1 MYGMPMIPFQNNIG
15 NNDYLKNELNN
26 IKEELEKIEKEL
38 KEIEN
43 ILNMNNINNLSTN
56 ANPGKG
62 LYML

>member
-43 ILNMNNINNLSTN
+43 TI
-56 ANPGKG
+56 KHE
-62 LYML
+62 